1 MRQDRMESSLRR
13 FAMKKYGWIAVVAA
27 AVVLLPLSLVAQI
40 DPNLPPAAG
49 PQGAT
54 PANESQPSAGPSS
67 MRETLGAPGQTGQQ
81 MQDKAF
87 VRTATEDGIADVK
100 LGQLAVQRG
109 GPEVKTFGQKM
120 VDDHTAFNKEMG
132 TVADALGVIPS
143 KNMSKDDQ
151 AEYDKLNGL
160 SGKDFD
166 AEYITFILK
175 AHWKKLHDFYMEAS
189 VAADPGLAAVVVK
202 AMRTMHDHL
211 GMIAQVAA
219 QDGITLP
226 MRPPRP
232 PRPGAGPP
240 PPPPVAK
247 Q

>member
-1 MRQDRMESSLRR
+1 MESSLRR
-13 FAMKKYGWIAVVAA
+13 FVMKKFGWIAVVAA

-81 MQDKAF
+81 LLDKAF

-100 LGQLAVQRG
+100 LGQLAVQKG
-109 GPEVKTFGQKM
+109 GVNVKTLAQKL
-120 VDDHTAFNKEMG
+120 VDDHTSINKEMAA
-132 TVADALGVIPS
+132 VADSLGVMPS

-151 AEYDKLNGL
+151 AEYNKLNGL

-166 AEYITFILK
+166 TEYITFITK
-175 AHWKKLHDFYMEAS
+175 AHWQKTHDFYMEAS
-189 VAADPGLAAVVVK
+189 VAADPGLAAEVVK
-202 AMRTMHDHL
+202 AMQTMRSHL
-211 GMIAQVAA
+211 GLITQVAA

-226 MRPPRP
+226 PRPPRP

-240 PPPPVAK
+240 PPPPAAK